1 MNNVT
6 TTSLDFDKYV
16 SFIDKQLKDNA
27 LLIEEA
33 DVVFVCGKSHT
44 GLTAISLKVGE
55 MKCVNKTKLN
65 NEQTTLIVVNNEYR
79 TFDLIDLM
87 KKIGVSVE
95 RNILHVFSLMNHAD
109 ISGML
114 KNTQSVGVI
123 DNIANTTCD
132 DILIEMAKNQ
142 TSGLVLTN
150 RFFTFNKSP
159 QQDLLHRLKMT
170 TRSFGLKLL
179 FIETVKDS
187 ETGLIN
193 LNFSDVER

>member
-1 MNNVT
+1 MT
-6 TTSLDFDKYV
+6 TTIPFLSFDQYV
-16 SFIDKQLKDNA
+16 SFIDKQLKDNT

-33 DVVFVCGKSHT
+33 DVVFVCGKNNT
-44 GLTAISLKVGE
+44 GLTTVSLKVGE

-65 NEQTTLIVVNNEYR
+65 NKQTTLITVNNEYR

-123 DNIANTTCD
+123 DDVANTTCD
-132 DILIEMAKNQ
+132 DILMEMAKSQ
-142 TSGLVLTN
+142 TSGLVLAH

-159 QQDLLHRLKMT
+159 QQDLLHRLKIT